1 MANGEHIEVAKAYV
15 TIVPSMEGSQA
26 TITKELTGVTSEA
39 SEKAGEEGGS
49 KFGEKFA
56 GALKTTAGV
65 IAGAM
70 AAATGAAVATGK
82 AFIDAA
88 NDVSAM
94 GDTIGDTAAKMGIST
109 QAYQEWD
116 FVLQRAGTSIDSMK
130 TAMKTLA
137 NAAVEGND
145 AFTALGISQEQLA
158 SMSQEE
164 IFSATITALQNVED
178 STTRTALAS
187 KLLGKGAIELG
198 GVFEMTA
205 EETEAAK
212 QKMYELG
219 AYMDEDAIAASD
231 NYQDTLLDL
240 QDSFKGLKV
249 GLMKN
254 FLPGITSV
262 MDGLAKVFS
271 GDSEGIG
278 AIKDGLADVIDNIT
292 AAAPQFFSLAQEIFM
307 SLISG
312 FAPMLPQ
319 LVSTIFTV
327 LVQAITTLTSMIPQL
342 MPSIISGIQGI
353 VTALF
358 EALPIIVQGIGD
370 LITSLILWLS
380 EGDNVTKFVNGIIA
394 LTAQIAGQLSELL
407 PVLLPAVVKIISDI
421 ALCLSDPENITLIV
435 SAVIQ
440 ILVAV
445 FEALV
450 NCVPVLIDFVI
461 GLFDQLTDLF
471 ASFLEIIVPI
481 FTQWAV
487 NGYNKVKE
495 FGNNIKNF
503 FSNVWAN
510 IKNGVS
516 NFFTAVGNFFTNG
529 FNNIK
534 TKVTNA
540 LEGIKNK
547 FTSIFEGLKTLV
559 KNAIDKIRDFFDFS
573 WELPHLDMPHFS
585 ISGSFSLDPPSV
597 PRLSVDWY
605 AKAMHEPYIMDNATI
620 FGAASGR
627 LLGGGEAGSEVIVGT
642 QKLMDMMRQAV
653 GGGQPITINVYGAEG
668 QSAEALADAVAYK
681 LEEMTKRKGQVY
693 A

>member
-15 TIVPSMEGSQA
+15 TIVPSLEGSQA

-145 AFTALGISQEQLA
+145 AFEALGISQEQLA

-278 AIKDGLADVIDNIT
+278 AIKSGLTDVIDNIT
-292 AAAPQFFSLAQEIFM
+292 EIAPQFFSLAQEIFM

-327 LVQAITTLTSMIPQL
+327 LVQAITTLTTMIPQL

-503 FSNVWAN
+503 FSNIWAN

-534 TKVTNA
+534 NKVTNA

-597 PRLSVDWY
+597 PRLSVSWY

-620 FGAASGR
+620 FGAASGH

-642 QKLMDMMRQAV
+642 QKLMEMMRQAV
-653 GGGQPITINVYGAEG
+653 GDGQPITINVYGAEG
-668 QSAEALADAVAYK
+668 QSVEALADAVAYK